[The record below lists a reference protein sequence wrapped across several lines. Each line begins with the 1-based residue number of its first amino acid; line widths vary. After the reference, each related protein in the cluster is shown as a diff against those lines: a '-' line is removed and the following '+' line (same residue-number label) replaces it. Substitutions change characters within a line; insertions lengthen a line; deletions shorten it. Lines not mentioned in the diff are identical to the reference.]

1 MNVSKHEKGN
11 AFSGAYEKYGS
22 TTALV
27 NKAKEYDESLINGR
41 VIFEHLD
48 DPVVKK
54 IISDW
59 CLDIALGLTSLI
71 HIFNP
76 ELVVLGGGIMEQKL
90 VFDKVNELV
99 FEEIMPSY
107 KNVKLKQASLGN
119 KAGLYGA
126 LAILENNL

>member
-1 MNVSKHEKGN
+1 M
-11 AFSGAYEKYGS
+11 
-22 TTALV
+22 
-27 NKAKEYDESLINGR
+27 
-41 VIFEHLD
+41 
-48 DPVVKK
+48 
-54 IISDW
+54 
-59 CLDIALGLTSLI
+59 
-71 HIFNP
+71 
-76 ELVVLGGGIMEQKL
+76 VLGGGIMEQKL

>member
-1 MNVSKHEKGN
+1 M
-11 AFSGAYEKYGS
+11 
-22 TTALV
+22 
-27 NKAKEYDESLINGR
+27 INGR